1 MTRLLLALLTVI
13 VVAVLPASAQ
23 GGGPRREF
31 VVAPNRAMS
40 VTRAVLVN
48 QGFEVVRVQTVGN
61 DRVVYY
67 RRGNMGNGK
76 GAGRPMKLIIRRTGN
91 RVVFV
96 ETPAAILADIDV
108 KLKS

>member
-1 MTRLLLALLTVI
+1 MTRSLLALL
-13 VVAVLPASAQ
+13 VVLAVAIRPASAQ
-23 GGGPRREF
+23 GGPRHEF

-48 QGFEVVRVQTVGN
+48 QGFEIVRVQTVGN

-96 ETPAAILADIDV
+96 DTPTVILTDIDV